1 MLPSKELFEA
11 KIQSDQLTP
20 LSLSSALTAQVTT
33 GKIPALVMVCGFV
46 HSWWQLSE
54 VQQQHTPL
62 PLMLSQPLPASSEPD
77 GSSFTEGKIL
87 ASFLRGFY
95 SCSKPAKIFLIK
107 LTNMCLRHRPT
118 PGLRWNNTSG
128 AGLCYSP
135 PQKMNE
141 SLSIHHNSLATEDT
155 DSSIILFLPKLAG
168 TVCLCSSVWCVCI
181 FPPLSLCQL
190 FSQDGFWL
198 SPGGTGNQHALSPGT
213 PTAENSLG
221 DLPLK
226 EKYYAL

>member
-1 MLPSKELFEA
+1 MWICA
-11 KIQSDQLTP
+11 QLV
-20 LSLSSALTAQVTT
+20 TAQWGATTAHPTAPDVVTAT
-33 GKIPALVMVCGFV
+33 SSQLWA
-46 HSWWQLSE
+46 WWQQLHRRQDFSQLLE
-54 VQQQHTPL
+54 GVLQLQQL
-62 PLMLSQPLPASSEPD
+62 
-77 GSSFTEGKIL
+77 
-87 ASFLRGFY
+87 
-95 SCSKPAKIFLIK
+95 AKIFLIK
-107 LTNMCLRHRPT
+107 LMNMCLRHRPT

-141 SLSIHHNSLATEDT
+141 SLSIHHNSLATQDT

-181 FPPLSLCQL
+181 FPPLSMCQL

-213 PTAENSLG
+213 PTAEDSLG

-226 EKYYAL
+226 EKYYTL